1 MHKNTKFSDFH
12 GSPRFSSVLHG
23 SPRFSTVLHGS
34 PRFSIFAK
42 KCKNAQKHKFHKFM
56 VTCAFFV
63 KNHVKLNKKHI
74 FVKKCKKTQKMWFF
88 MISCIFNPFCRFA
101 VFYSWILCLACKS
114 YYLLQLYIS
123 CANQWNPVKCIENVC
138 AKRML
143 QEWITPS
150 VRRHV
155 ISGL

>member
-1 MHKNTKFSDFH
+1 
-12 GSPRFSSVLHG
+12 
-23 SPRFSTVLHGS
+23 
-34 PRFSIFAK
+34 
-42 KCKNAQKHKFHKFM
+42 M

-138 AKRML
+138 AKRMHYPKCQQTCNFRL
-143 QEWITPS
+143 VKRADVHSNRIQPDKKNHRSTRPWIGRPGALVFKYWS
-150 VRRHV
+150 Q
-155 ISGL
+155 IGF